1 MTSDQAMTPG
11 GSVSVR
17 VATSLARWALAGR
30 SRMRA
35 SRSWS
40 QKTIFGSES
49 FSAYSTSS
57 ATHQAFMPTTAT
69 PMRDGGPVDEQP
81 FRIVAHGDGD
91 AVAGLDALAQQPGG
105 DGGGAPCASA

>member
-1 MTSDQAMTPG
+1 MQASASGSTSTAGIAASWAMTSDQAMTPG

-17 VATSLARWALAGR
+17 VATSLGRWALAGR

-69 PMRDGGPVDEQP
+69 PIET
-81 FRIVAHGDGD
+81 A
-91 AVAGLDALAQQPGG
+91 AQ
-105 DGGGAPCASA
+105 